1 MIILPPILMALTFH
15 EWAHA
20 WSANRLGDPT
30 ARLQGRLSLNPL
42 VHLDPFGT
50 LVLVLTQMIGWAK
63 PVPVDTRYLRNPK
76 RDLFWIASAGPI
88 ANLAMALVLGLVIR
102 IGGPGHFM
110 GAFGSFSSSLP
121 MQSLPEILSAMVFLC
136 FYINILLAWFNM
148 IPIPPLDGSKVVM
161 RFLSPEAT
169 AAYMQF
175 SRYGFLILI
184 FLIFVIP
191 GLLQSILMPPVTLT
205 VYFFTGIRLF

>member
-1 MIILPPILMALTFH
+1 MPPILLALSFH

-20 WSANRLGDPT
+20 WSANKLGDPT

-50 LVLVLTQMIGWAK
+50 LALILTQMVGWAK
-63 PVPVDTRYLRNPK
+63 PVPVDTRYLKNPK
-76 RDLFWIASAGPI
+76 RDLFWIASAGPL
-88 ANLAMALVLGLVIR
+88 ANLAMALGLGLIIR
-102 IGGPGHFM
+102 IVGPGHFIGAYRSFNM
-110 GAFGSFSSSLP
+110 GLP
-121 MQSLPEILSAMVFLC
+121 MQSLPEILSVMLFFC
-136 FYINILLAWFNM
+136 FFINIVLAWFNM

-169 AAYMQF
+169 AAYMQY
-175 SRYGFLILI
+175 SRYGFLLMI
-184 FLIFVIP
+184 FLIFVFP

-205 VYFFTGIRLF
+205 GYLFTGIRIF

>member
-1 MIILPPILMALTFH
+1 MIILPPILLALTFH

-20 WSANRLGDPT
+20 WSANKLGDPT

-42 VHLDPFGT
+42 VHLDPLGT
-50 LVLVLTQMIGWAK
+50 LVLILTQMIGWAK
-63 PVPVDTRYLRNPK
+63 PVPVDTRYLSNPK
-76 RDLFWIASAGPI
+76 RDLFWIASAGPL
-88 ANLAMALVLGLVIR
+88 ANLAMALGLGLIIR

-110 GAFGSFSSSLP
+110 EAVSSFNMGLP
-121 MQSLPEILSAMVFLC
+121 MQSLPEIFSVMIFFC
-136 FYINILLAWFNM
+136 FFINIVLAWFNM

-175 SRYGFLILI
+175 SRFGFLILL
-184 FLIFVIP
+184 FLIFAFR
-191 GLLQSILMPPVTLT
+191 GLLQSILLPPVALT
-205 VYFFTGIRLF
+205 GYIFAGIRFF